1 MPTIR
6 QIGRRI
12 RSVQGTAKLT
22 NAMAMV
28 AASKVRQAQ
37 QRGVEGRPYAEQL
50 RGVMSNRMAAT
61 GGSWAPHPLLRQ
73 RTVLRVG
80 YIHITADRGL
90 CGALNANM
98 NRAGFQFIR
107 GQPVEV
113 GIIAVGRRGRD
124 FMARSGQD
132 LRAVFDGLGDNPT
145 LLDTLPIAR
154 VVLDDYLNGR
164 FDQVY
169 LGYSD
174 LLSTLVQRPK
184 IERLIPVAA
193 APLDPRYRREY
204 LYEPGPDAVLNALL
218 PRYVEMQVYHAL
230 LEHVASE
237 QSARMVAMRGA
248 SDNARDM
255 IKDLTLTYNKARHE
269 LITRELLD
277 RAGGAAPRP
286 RVEGLTAA
294 AYGALVGER
303 REDGM
308 IHVRLTTAVPL
319 PPDGQEA
326 VRAILGRR
334 LGRRVYL
341 TAEVDSSLVA
351 GGILQF
357 GDRLVDGSA
366 RSRLEALR
374 RDLAGD

>member
-12 RSVQGTAKLT
+12 RSVQGTAKLA

-28 AASKVRQAQ
+28 AASKVRRAQ
-37 QRGVEGRPYAEQL
+37 QRGMEGRPYAEQL
-50 RGVMSNRMAAT
+50 RGVMTNLMAAA
-61 GGSWAPHPLLRQ
+61 GGSGAPHPLLQQ
-73 RTVLRVG
+73 RAVLRVG

-98 NRAGFQFIR
+98 NRAGFQFVV

-113 GIIAVGRRGRD
+113 GVVAVGRRGRD

-132 LRAVFDGLGDNPT
+132 LRAIFDGLGDNPA
-145 LLDTLPIAR
+145 LVDTLPIAR
-154 VVLDDYLNGR
+154 IVIDDYLNGR

-174 LLSTLVQRPK
+174 FVSTLVQRPR

-193 APLDPRYRREY
+193 APLDPGYRGEY
-204 LYEPGPDAVLNALL
+204 LYEPSPAAVLNALL
-218 PRYVEMQVYHAL
+218 PRYVEMQVYHAI
-230 LEHVASE
+230 LEHIASE

-255 IKDLTLTYNKARHE
+255 IKDLTLTYNKTRHE

-277 RAGGAAPRP
+277 RVGGAAARP
-286 RVEGLTAA
+286 HVEGLAA
-294 AYGALVGER
+294 GAYERLMHER
-303 REDGM
+303 REGGM

-326 VRAILGRR
+326 VRAILDRQ

-341 TAEVDSSLVA
+341 TVEVDRSILA
-351 GGILQF
+351 GAILRF

-366 RSRLEALR
+366 RGRIETLR